1 MIDSSIPG
9 LIPLSAEEEDEFA
22 KLMAFD
28 GEDFSD
34 DDLPDFAA
42 PVSPFSS
49 PNLVQSYAA
58 LLNLGLLGDDYV
70 RLERRAMIR
79 FLARCQN
86 DDGSSVLHSLRS
98 ISMLI
103 VRVYRFSLYPGC
115 LEPGDPRS
123 TYSAFAISSIL
134 SDWSGVDVDRA
145 LSFIST
151 CQVSFLL
158 CRPDLVADLDSQ
170 RPEGGFA
177 SRPAL
182 EAQGPFNLEYS

>member
-1 MIDSSIPG
+1 MRFVNSKSIQRLIEVLDSSIPG
-9 LIPLSAEEEDEFA
+9 LIALSAEEEDEFA

-34 DDLPDFAA
+34 DDGPDFAT
-42 PVSPFSS
+42 PISPFAS

-58 LLNLGLLGDDYV
+58 LLNLGLLGDDFV
-70 RLERRAMIR
+70 RLNRRAMIR

-86 DDGSSVLHSLRS
+86 DDGSSGVCSLHIAYILTTSPC
-98 ISMLI
+98 
-103 VRVYRFSLYPGC
+103 RFSLYPGC

-134 SDWSGVDVDRA
+134 SDWSGVDVGRA

-151 CQVSFLL
+151 CQVRRTL
-158 CRPDLVADLDSQ
+158 A
-170 RPEGGFA
+170 
-177 SRPAL
+177 
-182 EAQGPFNLEYS
+182 